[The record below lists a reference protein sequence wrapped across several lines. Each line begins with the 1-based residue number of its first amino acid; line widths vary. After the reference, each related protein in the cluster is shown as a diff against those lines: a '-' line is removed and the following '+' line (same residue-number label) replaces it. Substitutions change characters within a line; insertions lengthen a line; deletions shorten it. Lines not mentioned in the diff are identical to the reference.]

1 MGNAMESDAQ
11 PPSLFPSDCGGPF
24 DLKPENTITSWESL
38 PTSPA
43 EVAVFDFLRS
53 EQLQWRQKRLLHVGM
68 GNSSLAETFA
78 AGLAE
83 YVGITIS
90 LPEIE
95 RFKSKL
101 ANAGNAHVIFLNK
114 YDARMYP
121 KIRGDF
127 DVIVDTSLKS

>member
-1 MGNAMESDAQ
+1 MAAKASA
-11 PPSLFPSDCGGPF
+11 
-24 DLKPENTITSWESL
+24 
-38 PTSPA
+38 A
-43 EVAVFDFLRS
+43 R
-53 EQLQWRQKRLLHVGM
+53 RH

-78 AGLAE
+78 AGVAE

-101 ANAGNAHVIFLNK
+101 ANVGNAHVIFLNK
-114 YDARMYP
+114 YDPRMYP